1 MALFQAID
9 RNTQQAFANRSQVQ
23 QLELQAGLKVS
34 QMLEEQRMNE
44 LRASAVR
51 QSMSIQAQKFA
62 AEKKLLPLLE
72 KRKMMEAERQLIDEA
87 KKSAA
92 PEFAPLNS
100 AILEEVRQNPQ
111 LASGIRGIYDT
122 EFKAALNS
130 NDPDLA
136 ASVPK
141 IRDAVSRYVAE
152 QKMAMEDRKPVV
164 DKATAMEAAFF
175 AQSLGGNGN
184 DILYT
189 HDPEFKQK
197 VDAAF
202 NFAKLT
208 GKVDAKVVDAFP
220 IQLRE
225 QLNATLENQSKLKML
240 DDTEKDL
247 FDQYKTYKDASGL
260 SGPVGESA
268 RAKLEQIGTEL
279 QGITD
284 QRMKLRGIAS
294 DKTGGE
300 AALPDSVKAAMGAFE
315 GASAFGQRP
324 DGTSKGLGFLGGRSL
339 PDGGIATEYT
349 TQSDDVQVNGQR
361 IDFPTLVPTLTDEEV
376 KTMTQDIIPNNK
388 KIPEPIMRKA
398 IDHAKKRIAEGKSV
412 FYDPTQGELP
422 NSSQQQYLDE
432 SVEVKRKVS
441 AASPVVEQL
450 ISGDKK
456 QWDRI
461 KQTMEQN
468 PSLLY
473 DEERASKIIG
483 ELVNPTERQILEIA
497 KDPEF
502 SKVISDGTVTFG
514 QSEVGGIEA
523 VNLLRNESL
532 SNDAKKRVINV
543 LKRQLPELVLRYI
556 QAR

>member
-1 MALFQAID
+1 MSLFQAID
-9 RNTQQAFANRSQVQ
+9 RNTQQAFANRSAVQ

-225 QLNATLENQSKLKML
+225 QLNTTLENQSKLKML

-294 DKTGGE
+294 GSAGGE
-300 AALPDSVKAAMGAFE
+300 QGAPSPQISPNVESAMAAMERNA
-315 GASAFGQRP
+315 
-324 DGTSKGLGFLGGRSL
+324 
-339 PDGGIATEYT
+339 
-349 TQSDDVQVNGQR
+349 
-361 IDFPTLVPTLTDEEV
+361 
-376 KTMTQDIIPNNK
+376 
-388 KIPEPIMRKA
+388 
-398 IDHAKKRIAEGKSV
+398 
-412 FYDPTQGELP
+412 GELP
-422 NSSQQQYLDE
+422 TTQEQAVLDE